1 MRKEVVVV
9 VSTTLVV
16 VAVGALVR
24 RWKRKKE
31 QQLIQTRN
39 IIRKFAKECATP
51 VTKLWHVA
59 DDLVSTMEASLSSS
73 NETSSTLNMIVSSV
87 TSLPNG

>member
-1 MRKEVVVV
+1 MVI

-16 VAVGALVR
+16 VAVGASVR

-31 QQLIQTRN
+31 QQLRKTRN
-39 IIRKFAKECATP
+39 IIQNFEKECVTP

-59 DDLVSTMEASLSSS
+59 DDLVCAMEASLASS
-73 NETSSTLNMIVSSV
+73 NETSSTLNMIISSV

>member
-1 MRKEVVVV
+1 MVI

-31 QQLIQTRN
+31 QQLRKTRN
-39 IIRKFAKECATP
+39 IIQKFAKECATP

-59 DDLVSTMEASLSSS
+59 DDLVSAMEASLASS
-73 NETSSTLNMIVSSV
+73 NETSSTLNMIISSV

>member
-1 MRKEVVVV
+1 MKKEVVVI

-24 RWKRKKE
+24 RWKRRKE
-31 QQLIQTRN
+31 QQLRQTKN
-39 IIRKFAKECATP
+39 MIRKFARECATP

-59 DDLVSTMEASLSSS
+59 DDLVSSMESSLASS
-73 NETSSTLNMIVSSV
+73 NNETTN
-87 TSLPNG
+87 